1 MCARLSRQPAFG
13 EPHLAVHPDIP
24 ITAEGRKALEDELD
38 QLVRVKRP
46 AVVALIAQTREQ
58 GDLRENAGYHQARED
73 QSIMEGRIAEIEETL
88 RRAVLIDVPR
98 NAKVVELGC
107 TVTVHDEFGETTLQL
122 VGPTETDPAAGRIS
136 AGSPVG
142 KALLGHRAGD
152 KVRLN
157 TPGGA
162 REIEILTV
170 SGRS

>member
-1 MCARLSRQPAFG
+1 M
-13 EPHLAVHPDIP
+13 AVHPDIP
-24 ITAEGRKALEDELD
+24 ITAEGRKALEEELD

-88 RRAVLIDVPR
+88 RRAVIIDVPK

-152 KVRLN
+152 KVKLN

-170 SGRS
+170 TGRS

>member
-1 MCARLSRQPAFG
+1 
-13 EPHLAVHPDIP
+13 LAVPPDIP
-24 ITAEGRKALEDELD
+24 ITAAGRQALEEELAE
-38 QLVRVKRP
+38 LVKVKRP
-46 AVVALIAQTREQ
+46 AVVALISHTREQ

-73 QSIMEGRIAEIEETL
+73 QSRIEGRINEIEETL
-88 RRAVLIDVPR
+88 RRAVTIDVPR

-107 TVTVHDEFGETTLQL
+107 TVTVLDEFGESTLQL
-122 VGPTETDPAAGRIS
+122 VGPTETDPASGRIS

-142 KALLGHRAGD
+142 KALLGHQAGD
-152 KVRLN
+152 RVRLN